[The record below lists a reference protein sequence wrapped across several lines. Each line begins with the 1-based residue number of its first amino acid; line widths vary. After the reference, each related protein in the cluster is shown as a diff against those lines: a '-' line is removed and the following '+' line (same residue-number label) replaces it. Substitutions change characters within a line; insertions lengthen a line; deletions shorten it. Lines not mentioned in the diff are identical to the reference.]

1 MIAQPQIKLFGAPS
15 VTVAGQP
22 MTGFISNKAVAVIY
36 FVAATGQPQAREV
49 LATLLWT
56 NSTDAYAKKNLR
68 NVLSNLRDLLGD
80 AVEITRETV
89 TLSPTLMAGVDGRRF
104 LALLKEAEQMP
115 TASQRRALLAAA
127 VDLYQGAF
135 LDGFQLPD
143 AEAFDEWLRGEREHF
158 ALLAMQALHEL
169 VADSGQQGK
178 LFEGI
183 SYATRLLK
191 MDPLREETYRH
202 LMLLLALDGQ
212 RDAALAHYR
221 ACQKLL
227 QSELGVAPDPE
238 TEQLYQR
245 IQAGEFRKTRPAPL
259 AIPTRTPRV
268 VLPAEMSSFVGR
280 ATELMQVQQR
290 LMDPACRLLTI
301 IGMGGVGKTRLALR
315 VGHALANDL
324 PQGQTELYPDGIYFI
339 PLAALEPNAQLEH
352 QLPTTIAAL
361 LQIPLSGAATPALQL
376 AQAFYAKTLLLILDN
391 CEHLPMATFLSP
403 LLQQTQRLQCLVTAR
418 SRLNLPGEQLFQ
430 LGGLTLPD
438 QSHTRQGEANPPSDA
453 VRLFAQSAQAADVH
467 FTLDQTT
474 HPWVTQICQLLHGLP
489 LGIELAASWLR
500 FLTLAEIA
508 QEITQNL
515 NFLDTGLDAL
525 PDQQRS
531 LRAVFMHSW
540 RLLAGVEQQTL
551 RRLAVFRGGFTRAAA
566 QQVAGATLPLLAAL
580 GDKSLL
586 QRNDPIPAPGGGST
600 TGQLQ
605 YRLHTVIH
613 QYAAEQLALA
623 QETAAYQQ
631 RHALYMLDLLA
642 AQQTDLNSARQ
653 QTALALIDSEIENLR
668 AAWQWLLDQWQTDP
682 ATLVASPTQISQ
694 GIESLFHF
702 YDMRSWF
709 QEGEAFF
716 GQLAQQLGAFAAS
729 QPAATAPNNGGLR
742 QSAEQLAA
750 KAQARQGWF
759 AFHLGRHAE
768 SRRLLETSLQRLQQ
782 IQALTETIFN
792 LNYLGALLR
801 HLGEFAQATTHLQ
814 AALQLAQQHND
825 PMNTSIALNILGQV
839 ASLQGDLPEAQRL
852 CQQAIQIK
860 RAIGDRWGMTFSL
873 TYLGRVLQ
881 SSGDYAAAQKHFAE
895 SLAICQELGDQR
907 GAAFALQNLGD
918 TAFARGD
925 LATASQRYQA
935 SLAIYHAIGN
945 RAEQSLTLARLGETY
960 RAGGELDQA
969 RQALLDALALA
980 WALPST
986 PGLLAA
992 LLGLAA
998 LDLTVGQPAQATPL
1012 LHYVYQ
1018 HPTSTPQQRQQAA
1031 QLLASA
1037 GADSDEPLAADDEA
1051 LTRYVERVL
1060 SQLQAPAS
1068 LDL

>member
-1 MIAQPQIKLFGAPS
+1 
-15 VTVAGQP
+15 
-22 MTGFISNKAVAVIY
+22 
-36 FVAATGQPQAREV
+36 
-49 LATLLWT
+49 
-56 NSTDAYAKKNLR
+56 
-68 NVLSNLRDLLGD
+68 
-80 AVEITRETV
+80 
-89 TLSPTLMAGVDGRRF
+89 
-104 LALLKEAEQMP
+104 
-115 TASQRRALLAAA
+115 
-127 VDLYQGAF
+127 
-135 LDGFQLPD
+135 
-143 AEAFDEWLRGEREHF
+143 
-158 ALLAMQALHEL
+158 
-169 VADSGQQGK
+169 
-178 LFEGI
+178 
-183 SYATRLLK
+183 
-191 MDPLREETYRH
+191 
-202 LMLLLALDGQ
+202 
-212 RDAALAHYR
+212 
-221 ACQKLL
+221 
-227 QSELGVAPDPE
+227 
-238 TEQLYQR
+238 
-245 IQAGEFRKTRPAPL
+245 
-259 AIPTRTPRV
+259 
-268 VLPAEMSSFVGR
+268 
-280 ATELMQVQQR
+280 
-290 LMDPACRLLTI
+290 
-301 IGMGGVGKTRLALR
+301 
-315 VGHALANDL
+315 
-324 PQGQTELYPDGIYFI
+324 
-339 PLAALEPNAQLEH
+339 
-352 QLPTTIAAL
+352 
-361 LQIPLSGAATPALQL
+361 
-376 AQAFYAKTLLLILDN
+376 
-391 CEHLPMATFLSP
+391 
-403 LLQQTQRLQCLVTAR
+403 
-418 SRLNLPGEQLFQ
+418 
-430 LGGLTLPD
+430 LPD
-438 QSHTRQGEANPPSDA
+438 QSHPRQGEANPPSDA

-474 HPWVTQICQLLHGLP
+474 RPLVTQICRLLHGLP

-515 NFLDTGLDAL
+515 NFLDTGLEAL

-540 RLLAGVEQQTL
+540 RLLAGAEQQTL

-586 QRNDPIPAPGGGST
+586 QRNDPTAAPGGGST
-600 TGQLQ
+600 TGQRQ

-642 AQQTDLNSARQ
+642 AQQPDLNSARQ

-668 AAWQWLLDQWQTDP
+668 AAWQWLLDQWQTAP

-716 GQLAQQLGAFAAS
+716 GQLAQKLGAFAAS
-729 QPAATAPNNGGLR
+729 QPAATAPNSEALR
-742 QSAEQLAA
+742 QIAEQLAA

-759 AFHLGRHAE
+759 AFHLGHHAE

-782 IQALTETIFN
+782 IQAITETIFN

-852 CQQAIQIK
+852 CQQALQIK

-960 RAGGELDQA
+960 RAGGEVDQA

-998 LDLTVGQPAQATPL
+998 LDLTVGQPAQATPWL
-1012 LHYVYQ
+1012 RYVYQ
-1018 HPTSTPQQRQQAA
+1018 HPTSTPQPRQQAA

-1037 GADSDEPLAADDEA
+1037 GADGGEPLAVDDGA
-1051 LTRYVERVL
+1051 VISYVERVL
-1060 SQLQAPAS
+1060 SHLQAPTS